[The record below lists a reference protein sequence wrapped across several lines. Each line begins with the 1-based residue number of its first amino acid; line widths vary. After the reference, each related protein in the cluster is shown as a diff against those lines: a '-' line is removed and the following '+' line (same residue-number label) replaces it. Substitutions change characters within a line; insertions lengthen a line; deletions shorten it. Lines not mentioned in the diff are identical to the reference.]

1 MTKIKFLITRKIKK
15 NLHKKMYFIR
25 IAKKDKTTKFNYNLK
40 LGGYYPS
47 VQLYKFMYYK
57 IISYSKL
64 GADFSKQFSLRSFF
78 YLRKFLIKNIF

>member
-1 MTKIKFLITRKIKK
+1 MTKIKFLITKKRKK
-15 NLHKKMYFIR
+15 NLHKKIYFIR
-25 IAKKDKTTKFNYNLK
+25 IANSNKTTKFNYNLK
-40 LGGYYPS
+40 LGSYFPN
-47 VQLYKFMYYK
+47 VKLYKFIYYK